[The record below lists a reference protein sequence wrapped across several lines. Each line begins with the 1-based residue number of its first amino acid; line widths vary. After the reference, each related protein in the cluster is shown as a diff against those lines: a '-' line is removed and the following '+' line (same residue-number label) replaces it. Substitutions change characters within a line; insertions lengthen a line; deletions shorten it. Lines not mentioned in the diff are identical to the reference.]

1 MTDVD
6 RIRTVRRAAAARLHA
21 IRGVHAVGVGFKV
34 VTGKKTDEL
43 AITVFVD
50 RKKKPEELSAREII
64 PSEIDGVKTD
74 VVQMGRARL
83 ANADP
88 TSITVAVATI
98 PPGQE
103 GGQRITVS
111 GPKIPADGLI
121 AMIDLTVQGS
131 GEDARQVFVSAST
144 NGQST
149 LLPLRDDLL
158 DALDKL
164 DEASPSSSDD
174 PLQIQVLAVLDATVK
189 VTNAYVVAEDDTE
202 YFKDYVRGGI
212 QIQRGSATPSGTL
225 GIVATTA
232 PTADDPKGKVVGLTN
247 VHVVCPSDADG
258 TNLQVTDDD
267 DSMGV
272 TFAVRL
278 QYL

>member
-1 MTDVD
+1 
-6 RIRTVRRAAAARLHA
+6 
-21 IRGVHAVGVGFKV
+21 
-34 VTGKKTDEL
+34 
-43 AITVFVD
+43 
-50 RKKKPEELSAREII
+50 
-64 PSEIDGVKTD
+64 
-74 VVQMGRARL
+74 MGRARL

-88 TSITVAVATI
+88 TGITVAVATI

-103 GGQRITVS
+103 GGQRITFS

-121 AMIDLTVQGS
+121 AMIDFTVQGS

-189 VTNAYVVAEDDTE
+189 VTNAYVVAEDATK
-202 YFKDYVRGGI
+202 YFKD
-212 QIQRGSATPSGTL
+212 
-225 GIVATTA
+225 
-232 PTADDPKGKVVGLTN
+232 
-247 VHVVCPSDADG
+247 
-258 TNLQVTDDD
+258 
-267 DSMGV
+267 
-272 TFAVRL
+272 
-278 QYL
+278 